1 METLLDVRGSEFDAG
16 GSPRKWDGRRLKV
29 LVAGAVVVPVAAVG
43 AAWALFFT
51 PDSPAELRL
60 STQPSHTAVLVPA
73 GVWSVGEGS
82 VAGYRVREKLLRLPA
97 SNDAVGRTSAIS
109 GAFRLSS
116 DGNVLRVEKGMRI
129 DADLSKLESDDDR
142 RDDHMRTMA
151 IETDLFPTATFLTT
165 SDLVIPTDL
174 AAGGRASLTVAG
186 DLTVHG
192 VTRPVSI
199 PLQAQHAGG
208 RIEVV
213 GSLSF
218 PWDYFEM
225 KQPNL
230 SYVTVE
236 ADPTLELQVF
246 FDHESTAFVSN
257 QNPV

>member
-1 METLLDVRGSEFDAG
+1 MQTLSNVRSSETQPV
-16 GSPRKWDGRRLKV
+16 GSPGRWGGRRLKR
-29 LVAGAVVVPVAAVG
+29 LIAGAALIPLAAVA

-60 STQPSHTAVLVPA
+60 STQARDTASAVPT
-73 GVWSVGEGS
+73 GLWSVGEGS

-97 SNDAVGRTSAIS
+97 SNDAVGRTTAIT
-109 GAFRLSS
+109 GAFRLSG
-116 DGNVLRVEKGMRI
+116 DREVLRVEKGMRI
-129 DADLSKLESDDDR
+129 EADLSKLKSDEDR

-151 IETDLFPTATFLTT
+151 IETDLFPTATFVTT
-165 SDLVIPTDL
+165 SDIVLPANLT
-174 AAGGRASLTVAG
+174 AGGRASVTVAG
-186 DLTVHG
+186 DLTIHG
-192 VTRPVSI
+192 VTRPVSL
-199 PLQAQHAGG
+199 PVQAQHAGG

-218 PWDYFEM
+218 PWAYFDI

-246 FDHESTAFVSN
+246 FDHEATAFVPS
-257 QNPV
+257 PV

>member
-1 METLLDVRGSEFDAG
+1 MQILSKVRGSETQAG
-16 GSPRKWDGRRLKV
+16 VPRKRPGRLKV
-29 LVAGAVVVPVAAVG
+29 LVAGAAVVPVAAVG
-43 AAWALFFT
+43 VAWALFFT
-51 PDSPAELRL
+51 PDSQSELRL
-60 STQPSHTAVLVPA
+60 SSPPRATATAVPT

-97 SNDAVGRTSAIS
+97 SNDAVGRTSAIT
-109 GAFRLSS
+109 GAFRLNG
-116 DGNVLRVEKGMRI
+116 DRDVLRVEKGMRI
-129 DADLSKLESDDDR
+129 EADLSKLKSDEDR

-151 IETDLFPTATFLTT
+151 IETDLFPTATFVTT
-165 SDLVIPTDL
+165 SDIVLPADL
-174 AAGGRASLTVAG
+174 IADGRASITVPG

-192 VTRPVSI
+192 VTRHVAI

-213 GSLSF
+213 GSVSF
-218 PWDYFEM
+218 AWEYFDM

-246 FDHESTAFVSN
+246 FDHESARSSLS
-257 QNPV
+257 